1 MKEKY
6 IVSFVVLFI
15 QFLFTFGVFALL
27 QSFEENLVTRRD
39 EIKNLGSLEKTVLFS
54 FFYGYKSI
62 SDPETDLYSK
72 LFKA

>member
-62 SDPETDLYSK
+62 SDPEIDLYSK